1 MGTDATITAAGALT
15 IAANAVTYA
24 KFQQIAG
31 LSVFGNAA
39 GSAAN
44 GGAITGTANQ
54 VLRVDSAGT
63 ALGFGA
69 LNLGSAAAVTGT
81 LSGGNGGTGTQ
92 YAQFTTGGTTL
103 RTYSLPNLNVQL
115 AAQVSGTITGNAS
128 TTVFSATHNLN
139 TKNVVVSVFD
149 SSDDRVYVD
158 TKTFDVNTVRFTFA
172 VAPASGITYRWV
184 VVGY

>member
-1 MGTDATITAAGALT
+1 
-15 IAANAVTYA
+15 
-24 KFQQIAG
+24 
-31 LSVFGNAA
+31 VFGNSTS
-39 GSAAN
+39 SAAN
-44 GGAITGTANQ
+44 GGAISGTANQ

-69 LNLGSAAAVTGT
+69 INLASGSAVTGI
-81 LSGGNGGTGTQ
+81 LPGSNGGTGTQ